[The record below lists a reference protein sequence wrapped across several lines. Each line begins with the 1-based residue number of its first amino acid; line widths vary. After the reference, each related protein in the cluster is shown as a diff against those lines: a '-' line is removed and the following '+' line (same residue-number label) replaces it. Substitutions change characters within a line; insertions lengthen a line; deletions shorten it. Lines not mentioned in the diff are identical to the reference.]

1 MADAAGPAADLLPPK
16 FQAWFAGRGWSPRAH
31 QLEMVAKGRAGRD
44 ALLIAPTGGGKTLAG
59 FLPSLIEIMQRP
71 PANTPP
77 ATSTTDVAGS
87 SLGKF
92 DRPVGRSRGLHTLYI
107 SPLKA
112 LAVDVER
119 NLNAPIAEMGLS
131 IVAESRTGD
140 TGIARRQRQ
149 RVKPP
154 DILLTT
160 PEQLALLCA
169 WEGARLY
176 FEDLRCV
183 ILDEIHTL
191 HASKRGDL
199 LALDLARL
207 QVLAPSMRRVG
218 LSATVDDPEVI
229 KAWMAS
235 HREVDVTTA
244 PSLSSPPRSERE
256 KVGRGPAAAG
266 DLPGVVDQGPA
277 AGPRPTAGVT
287 QPALSLPSPSPA
299 SPGGEE
305 VRLHGPSSIDLVRG
319 PAGAEPIVE
328 LLLSEGRV
336 PWTGHTAQHAMAEVY
351 DVIRRSRIALVF
363 VNTRFQAEFAFQ
375 ELWRLN
381 DDGLPIALHHGS
393 LAAEQR
399 RKVEAAMAR
408 GQLRA
413 VVCTSTL
420 DLGIDWG
427 DVDLVIQLASPKG
440 ASRMVQ
446 RIGRANHRLDEP
458 SRALFVPA
466 NRFEMLECQ
475 AAREAIAENKLD
487 GDPPRVGAL
496 DVLAQHVMGCAVSEP
511 FDMLELYDEV
521 RSAGPYRD
529 LSWEDF
535 EAVVDFV
542 STGGYALKTYDRFR
556 RIVQGPDGR
565 WRVRNLQIA
574 QRHRLNVGT
583 IVTAAMLS
591 VRIATRRGQGGR
603 KIGEI
608 EEGMLEMLDP
618 GDTFIFAG
626 QVWALVGITNLDVLV
641 SPAAHK
647 DPKMP
652 SWGSSKFALSTY
664 LAKRVRQLMFD
675 QEHWQVLP
683 LDVREWL
690 EMQRDKS
697 LIVGED
703 ELLLETFP
711 KGKRHFM
718 VCYPFEGR
726 LAHTTLAML
735 LTRRLERLG
744 VGPLGFVC
752 NDYAMAIWA
761 LEPLDGIDFDALFA
775 EDMLGDDLEA
785 WLSESFMMK
794 RAFKGCAIVSG
805 LIEKR
810 FPGAEQ
816 KTGRQITFS
825 TDLIYDVLRRHEPD
839 HLLLR
844 CARADAATGLID
856 VARLGDM
863 LARIRGRIR
872 HSPLDHLS
880 PFSVPILLEIGKER
894 SPGHAGEI
902 ILAEAEDDLIAEA
915 TR

>member
-1 MADAAGPAADLLPPK
+1 MADAAVPAAELLPPR
-16 FQAWFAGRGWSPRAH
+16 FADWFAKRGWSARAH
-31 QLEMVAKGRAGRD
+31 QLAMIERARAGRD

-59 FLPSLIEIMQRP
+59 FLPSLIELSERP
-71 PANTPP
+71 PANTP
-77 ATSTTDVAGS
+77 
-87 SLGKF
+87 
-92 DRPVGRSRGLHTLYI
+92 RGLHTLYI

-119 NLNAPIAEMGLS
+119 NLNAPILQMGLPV
-131 IVAESRTGD
+131 VAESRTGD
-140 TGIARRQRQ
+140 TGISRRQRQ

-154 DILLTT
+154 DMLLTT

-176 FEDLRCV
+176 FENLSCV

-199 LALDLARL
+199 LALDLARV
-207 QVLAPSMRRVG
+207 QQFAPSMRRVG

-229 KAWMAS
+229 KAWMAN
-235 HREVDVTTA
+235 HPTPLDVITH
-244 PSLSSPPRSERE
+244 
-256 KVGRGPAAAG
+256 
-266 DLPGVVDQGPA
+266 DLPCPLRGGVGGGGASSGSAGLAPTHPLPTLSPQGEGLVP
-277 AGPRPTAGVT
+277 
-287 QPALSLPSPSPA
+287 
-299 SPGGEE
+299 PGNLT
-305 VRLHGPSSIDLVRG
+305 VDLVRG
-319 PAGAEPIVE
+319 PPGAEPVVE
-328 LLLSEGRV
+328 VLLSEGKV
-336 PWTGHTAQHAMAEVY
+336 PWAGHTAQHAMQEVY
-351 DVIRRSRIALVF
+351 DVIRKSRTALVF

-381 DDGLPIALHHGS
+381 EDSLPIALHHGS

-408 GQLRA
+408 GELRA

-511 FDMLELYDEV
+511 FDLLKLYDEV

-529 LSWEDF
+529 LIWEDF
-535 EAVVDFV
+535 EQVVDFV
-542 STGGYALKTYDRFR
+542 STGGYALKSYDKFR
-556 RIVQGPDGR
+556 RIVKGPDGL
-565 WRVRNLQIA
+565 WKVRNAETA
-574 QRHRLNVGT
+574 QRHRLNVGA
-583 IVTAAMLS
+583 IISPAMLS
-591 VRIATRRGQGGR
+591 VRIAMRGGRGGR
-603 KIGEI
+603 KIGEV

-626 QVWALVGITNLDVLV
+626 QVWALVGMTNLDVLV
-641 SPAAHK
+641 TPAMGK

-664 LAKRVRQLMFD
+664 LALRVRRLMTD
-675 QEHWQVLP
+675 QPHWQVLP
-683 LDVREWL
+683 PDVREWL
-690 EMQRDKS
+690 EAQRDRSIIPK
-697 LIVGED
+697 E
-703 ELLLETFP
+703 EEMLLETFP
-711 KGKRHFM
+711 HGKRHFM
-718 VCYPFEGR
+718 VVYPFEGR

-735 LTRRLERLG
+735 LTRRLERAG
-744 VGPLGFVC
+744 AGPLGFVC

-761 LEPLDGIDFDALFA
+761 LNPLEGLDFAELFD

-785 WLSESFMMK
+785 WLAESFMMK
-794 RAFKGCAIVSG
+794 RAFKGCAIIAG
-805 LIEKR
+805 LIERR
-810 FPGAEQ
+810 FPGEQQ

-825 TDLIYDVLRRHEPD
+825 TDLIYDVLRKHQPD

-844 CARADAATGLID
+844 CARDDAATGLID
-856 VARLGDM
+856 VARLGAM
-863 LARIRGRIR
+863 LARIKGRIR
-872 HSPLDHLS
+872 HAPLEHLS

-894 SPGHAGEI
+894 APGHAGETM
-902 ILAEAEDDLIAEA
+902 ILREAEEDLIAEA
-915 TR
+915 LQ

>member
-1 MADAAGPAADLLPPK
+1 MADAGANLPDLLPPR
-16 FQAWFAGRGWSPRAH
+16 FQAWFEGRGWQARPH
-31 QLEMVAKGRAGRD
+31 QLQMIEKAKAGRD

-59 FLPSLIEIMQRP
+59 FLPSLIELAERP
-71 PANTPP
+71 PANTK
-77 ATSTTDVAGS
+77 G
-87 SLGKF
+87 
-92 DRPVGRSRGLHTLYI
+92 GLHTLYI

-119 NLNAPIAEMGLS
+119 NLGAPILEMGLP
-131 IVAESRTGD
+131 ITAESRTGD
-140 TGIARRQRQ
+140 TGVARRQRQ

-154 DILLTT
+154 EILLTT

-169 WEGARLY
+169 WEGARLL
-176 FEDLRCV
+176 FEGLRCV
-183 ILDEIHTL
+183 VLDEIHTL

-207 QVLAPSMRRVG
+207 STLAPNMRRVG

-229 KAWMAS
+229 KRWMA
-235 HREVDVTTA
+235 
-244 PSLSSPPRSERE
+244 
-256 KVGRGPAAAG
+256 GPAGADA
-266 DLPGVVDQGPA
+266 
-277 AGPRPTAGVT
+277 
-287 QPALSLPSPSPA
+287 
-299 SPGGEE
+299 
-305 VRLHGPSSIDLVRG
+305 IDLVTG
-319 PAGAEPIVE
+319 PRGAEPIVD

-336 PWTGHTAQHAMAEVY
+336 PWAGHTAQHAMAEVY
-351 DVIRRSRIALVF
+351 ETIKRSRTALIF

-381 DDGLPIALHHGS
+381 EDALPIALHHGS

-408 GQLRA
+408 GALRA

-440 ASRMVQ
+440 AARMVQ

-475 AAREAIAENKLD
+475 AAREAIAANHLD
-487 GDPPRVGAL
+487 GDPPREGAL
-496 DVLAQHVMGCAVSEP
+496 DVLAQHVMGCACAEP
-511 FDMLELYDEV
+511 FDMLQLYDEV
-521 RSAGPYRD
+521 RTAGPYRD
-529 LSWEDF
+529 LAWEDF
-535 EAVVDFV
+535 EQVVDFV

-556 RIVQGPDGR
+556 RIVKGQDGL
-565 WRVRNLQIA
+565 WKVRNGEIA
-574 QRHRLNVGT
+574 QRHRLNVGA
-583 IVTAAMLS
+583 IVSPAMLA
-591 VRIATRRGQGGR
+591 VRIAGRRGSVGR

-618 GDTFIFAG
+618 GDTFVFAG
-626 QVWALVGITNLDVLV
+626 QVWELVGITNLDVLV
-641 SPAAHK
+641 RPGGAK

-652 SWGSSKFALSTY
+652 SWGGSKFALSTF
-664 LAKRVRQLMFD
+664 LASRVRQLMTD
-675 QEHWQVLP
+675 QEHWKVLP
-683 LDVREWL
+683 TDVREWL
-690 EMQRDKS
+690 EAQRDRS
-697 LIVGED
+697 TIPDAD
-703 ELLLETFP
+703 EMLLETFP
-711 KGKRHFM
+711 RGKRHFM
-718 VCYPFEGR
+718 VCYSFEGR

-744 VGPLGFVC
+744 AAPLGFVC
-752 NDYAMAIWA
+752 NDYALAVWT
-761 LEPLDGIDFDALFA
+761 LNPLDHLDFDELFN

-785 WLSESFMMK
+785 WLAESFMMK
-794 RAFKGCAIVSG
+794 RAFKGCAIIAG
-805 LIEKR
+805 LIERR
-810 FPGAEQ
+810 FPGDKQ

-825 TDLIYDVLRRHEPD
+825 TDLIYDVLRRHQPD

-856 VARLGDM
+856 VARLGGM

-872 HSPLDHLS
+872 HAALDHLS

-894 SPGHAGEI
+894 SPGQAGEI
-902 ILAEAEDDLIAEA
+902 ILHEAEEDLIAEA
-915 TR
+915 LS

>member
-1 MADAAGPAADLLPPK
+1 MADASGPAELLPPR
-16 FQAWFAGRGWSPRAH
+16 FAQWFAGRGWAPRAH
-31 QLEMVAKGRAGRD
+31 QLEMVAKAREGRD

-59 FLPSLIEIMQRP
+59 FLPSLIEIAERP
-71 PANTPP
+71 PANSP
-77 ATSTTDVAGS
+77 
-87 SLGKF
+87 
-92 DRPVGRSRGLHTLYI
+92 RGLHTLYI

-119 NLNAPIAEMGLS
+119 NLNAPILEMGLP
-131 IVAESRTGD
+131 VTAESRTGD
-140 TGIARRQRQ
+140 TGISRRQRQ

-207 QVLAPSMRRVG
+207 QALAPRMRRVG

-229 KAWMAS
+229 KAWMAG
-235 HREVDVTTA
+235 HA
-244 PSLSSPPRSERE
+244 ASSPPRSERE
-256 KVGRGPAAAG
+256 RVGRGPAPTDGQAPAAE
-266 DLPGVVDQGPA
+266 QIPA
-277 AGPRPTAGVT
+277 AGPRPAFDVT
-287 QPALSLPSPSPA
+287 EPALSQPSPSPA

-305 VRLHGPSSIDLVRG
+305 RAAHGPSSIALVRG
-319 PAGAEPIVE
+319 PAGAEPEVDV
-328 LLLSEGRV
+328 LLSEGRV
-336 PWTGHTAQHAMAEVY
+336 PWAGHTAQHAMAEVY
-351 DVIRRSRIALVF
+351 EVIKRSRTALVF

-381 DDGLPIALHHGS
+381 EDSLPIALHHGS

-408 GQLRA
+408 GALRA

-475 AAREAIAENKLD
+475 AAREAIAENRLD

-496 DVLAQHVMGCAVSEP
+496 DVLAQHVMGCACSEP
-511 FDMLELYDEV
+511 FDLLDLYDEV

-529 LSWEDF
+529 LCWEDF

-556 RIVQGPDGR
+556 RIVQGQDGK
-565 WRVRNLQIA
+565 WRVRNLQVA
-574 QRHRLNVGT
+574 QRHRLNVGA
-583 IVTAAMLS
+583 IVSPAMLS
-591 VRIATRRGQGGR
+591 VRIAGRGGRGGR

-626 QVWALVGITNLDVLV
+626 QVWALAGVTNLDVLV
-641 SPAAHK
+641 RPANDK

-652 SWGSSKFALSTY
+652 SWGGSKFALSTY

-675 QEHWQVLP
+675 ESHWRVLP
-683 LDVREWL
+683 GDVREWL
-690 EMQRDKS
+690 ELQKDRS
-697 LIVGED
+697 RIVGED
-703 ELLLETFP
+703 EMLLETFP
-711 KGKRHFM
+711 RGKRHFM
-718 VCYPFEGR
+718 VVYPFEGR

-761 LEPLDGIDFDALFA
+761 LNPMDGLDFDELFA
-775 EDMLGDDLEA
+775 QDMLGDDLEA

-794 RAFKGCAIVSG
+794 RAFKGCAIIAG
-805 LIEKR
+805 LIERR
-810 FPGAEQ
+810 FPGEQQ

-856 VARLGDM
+856 VARLSDM
-863 LARIRGRIR
+863 LARIKGRIR
-872 HSPLDHLS
+872 HAALDHLS

-894 SPGHAGEI
+894 SPGQAGEM
-902 ILAEAEDDLIAEA
+902 ILAEAEEDLIAEA
-915 TR
+915 MS

>member
-1 MADAAGPAADLLPPK
+1 MATAAHTLQASAADLLPPRFAK
-16 FQAWFAGRGWSPRAH
+16 WFAGRGWAARSH
-31 QLEMVAKGRAGRD
+31 QLEMVAKARASRD

-59 FLPSLIEIMQRP
+59 FLPSLIELSERP
-71 PANTPP
+71 PANVP
-77 ATSTTDVAGS
+77 
-87 SLGKF
+87 
-92 DRPVGRSRGLHTLYI
+92 RGLHTLYI

-119 NLNAPIAEMGLS
+119 NLGAPIADMGLS

-140 TGIARRQRQ
+140 TGLARRQRQ

-207 QVLAPSMRRVG
+207 QILAPAMRRVG

-229 KAWMAS
+229 KNWMAS
-235 HREVDVTTA
+235 HRLDIVSA
-244 PSLSSPPRSERE
+244 PSTTSW
-256 KVGRGPAAAG
+256 
-266 DLPGVVDQGPA
+266 
-277 AGPRPTAGVT
+277 
-287 QPALSLPSPSPA
+287 SPSPVE
-299 SPGGEE
+299 PGEE
-305 VRLHGPSSIDLVRG
+305 PGIDIGASVPPSRAGEGDHEVVEGASRRHGPHSIDLVRG
-319 PAGAEPIVE
+319 PAGAQPIVDV
-328 LLLSEGRV
+328 LLSEGRV
-336 PWTGHTAQHAMAEVY
+336 PWSGHTAQHAMQEVY
-351 DVIRRSRIALVF
+351 DVIRKARIALVF

-375 ELWRLN
+375 ELWKLN
-381 DDGLPIALHHGS
+381 DDSLPIALHHGS

-408 GQLRA
+408 GELRA

-475 AAREAIAENKLD
+475 AAREAIAENRLD

-496 DVLAQHVMGCAVSEP
+496 DVLAQHVMGCACSEP
-511 FDMLELYDEV
+511 FDLLELYDEV

-529 LSWEDF
+529 LTWEDF
-535 EAVVDFV
+535 EAVVEFV

-556 RIVQGPDGR
+556 RIVRLPDGR
-565 WRVRNLQIA
+565 WKVRDLNVA
-574 QRHRLNVGT
+574 QRHRLNVGA
-583 IVTAAMLS
+583 IVSPAMLS
-591 VRIATRRGQGGR
+591 VRIAMRGGANSARRGGR

-626 QVWALVGITNLDVLV
+626 QVWALVGITNMDVLV
-641 SPAAHK
+641 SPATGK

-675 QEHWQVLP
+675 EAHWTVLP
-683 LDVREWL
+683 ADVREWL
-690 EMQRDKS
+690 EMQKDRS

-711 KGKRHFM
+711 KGQRNFM

-744 VGPLGFVC
+744 AGPLGFVC
-752 NDYAMAIWA
+752 NDYALAIWS
-761 LEPLDGIDFDALFA
+761 LEPMAGLDLDALFA

-794 RAFKGCAIVSG
+794 RAFKSCAIISG

-810 FPGAEQ
+810 FPGQEQ

-825 TDLIYDVLRRHEPD
+825 TDLIYDVLRRHQPD
-839 HLLLR
+839 HILLK
-844 CARADAATGLID
+844 CARADAATGLVD

-863 LARIRGRIR
+863 LARIKGRIR
-872 HSPLDHLS
+872 HSQLEHLS

-894 SPGHAGEI
+894 SPGDARER
-902 ILAEAEDDLIAEA
+902 ILAEAEDELIAEA
-915 TR
+915 TQ